1 MSRPLPVG
9 IDVGASHVDEDG
21 TLHIDKK
28 AATKALAEAGI
39 SLAKQN
45 NFDIGGGGG
54 GGSPPSFNQGGDTET
69 LVCVSVCLR

>member
-1 MSRPLPVG
+1 MSRRLLLG

-21 TLHIDKK
+21 NLHIDKK

-45 NFDIGGGGG
+45 YFDIGR
-54 GGSPPSFNQGGDTET
+54 GGSPPPSNQGLT
-69 LVCVSVCLR
+69 LVHAFACVLHWR